1 MQHKQKYRLFVAI
14 LTLLLAA
21 GAYNYIKDAEI
32 EKEMQERQET
42 ESLSGDAENA
52 AKKEDDEAVPE
63 GVGSSEE
70 KTEASLPGE
79 KIIEGIPFTSQSPFG
94 DWADPRQ
101 QHGCEEA
108 SLLMAHY
115 WMTGE
120 ALSKEKA
127 LMEIFAMSAYEEE
140 NYGEVH
146 DLSLE
151 DTLKFYREYFGYKKS
166 FVRFD
171 IDTEDIKREIA
182 KGNPVIVPMDGTK
195 LGNPYYTAPGPERH
209 ELIIKGYD
217 DAAGEFITNDPGTRF
232 GEDYRYEYETF
243 MGAIRAYETGNEVPI
258 TNARKGALVIERE

>member
-94 DWADPRQ
+94 DWAICGSSMVAKRPRF
-101 QHGCEEA
+101 
-108 SLLMAHY
+108 LWLI
-115 WMTGE
+115 TG
-120 ALSKEKA
+120 
-127 LMEIFAMSAYEEE
+127 
-140 NYGEVH
+140 
-146 DLSLE
+146 
-151 DTLKFYREYFGYKKS
+151 
-166 FVRFD
+166 
-171 IDTEDIKREIA
+171 
-182 KGNPVIVPMDGTK
+182 
-195 LGNPYYTAPGPERH
+195 
-209 ELIIKGYD
+209 
-217 DAAGEFITNDPGTRF
+217 
-232 GEDYRYEYETF
+232 
-243 MGAIRAYETGNEVPI
+243 
-258 TNARKGALVIERE
+258 